1 MRLVNRACA
10 ILLACGALALVG
22 CGGGDDD
29 GDDGNNM
36 QPEEDPAGTDHTFVI
51 SELQVP
57 SSANE
62 ATQLGL
68 NIDGD
73 EAGQADNALGGLL
86 AALAGQ
92 ADLDLNGTVNDQVTS
107 GGIVLLA
114 NLKATALTEATGA
127 GLHVYL
133 GDADTAMPTP
143 CTDPEDPETCG
154 NHLMGTGMF
163 DVSMDYGAKVV
174 GTVVGGSFSG
184 GPGNITI
191 ELALAD
197 AASVPI
203 NLIGARATAS
213 VSDTGIMNGKLGGA
227 LRDSDVQDELI
238 PAVADLIASLLVTS
252 ECDGTPEGGCCPADS
267 TGEQVLTFFDD
278 NEDCEVTAEELAAN
292 SLISSTIGNPDL
304 DLFDEGG
311 DFNPR
316 QDGVKDSLSLG
327 IGFTA
332 VAGEFTVP

>member
-10 ILLACGALALVG
+10 ILLSCGALALVG

-29 GDDGNNM
+29 GDGGDTT
-36 QPEEDPAGTDHTFVI
+36 QPDEDPAGTDHTYVI
-51 SELQVP
+51 SELKVP
-57 SSANE
+57 TSANE

-68 NIDGD
+68 DIDGN
-73 EAGQADNALGGLL
+73 GQPDNALGGLL

-92 ADLDLNGTVNDQVTS
+92 ADLDLNGTVNDQVVS

-114 NLKATALTEATGA
+114 NLKATALTEATGV

-133 GDADTAMPTP
+133 GDADSASPAP
-143 CTDPEDPETCG
+143 CPSPDSMPEDCG
-154 NHLMGTGMF
+154 QHLLGDGMF

-174 GTVVGGSFSG
+174 GNVVAGSFSG

-197 AASVPI
+197 TASVPI
-203 NLIGARATAS
+203 NLIGARATAGVTES
-213 VSDTGIMNGKLGGA
+213 GLMAGKIGGA
-227 LRDSDVQDELI
+227 LRDEDVQNELI
-238 PAVADLIASLLVTS
+238 PAVADLIASLLETS
-252 ECDGTPEGGCCPADS
+252 MCDGTPEGGCCPEDS
-267 TGEQVLTFFDD
+267 TGAQILTFFDD
-278 NEDCEVTAEELAAN
+278 NEDCGVTAEELTAN

-311 DFNPR
+311 EFNPR

-332 VAGEFTVP
+332 VAGDFAVP

>member
-10 ILLACGALALVG
+10 ILVSCGALALVG

-29 GDDGNNM
+29 GGGDGVM
-36 QPEEDPAGTDHTFVI
+36 EEDPNGTDHTYVI
-51 SELQVP
+51 NDLQVP

-68 NIDGD
+68 DIDGN
-73 EAGQADNALGGLL
+73 GQPDNALGGLL

-92 ADLDLNGTVNDQVTS
+92 ADLDLNGTVNEQVVS
-107 GGIVLLA
+107 GGLVLLA
-114 NLKATALTEATGA
+114 NLKATALTDATGV

-133 GDADTAMPTP
+133 GDAATAMPAP
-143 CTDPEDPETCG
+143 CTDPEDITTCG
-154 NHLMGTGMF
+154 QHLMGTGMF
-163 DVSMDYGAKVV
+163 DVAEDYGAKVV
-174 GTVVGGSFSG
+174 GTLVGGNFNG

-197 AASVPI
+197 QASVPI
-203 NLIGARATAS
+203 NLIGARATAGVTDS
-213 VSDTGIMNGKLGGA
+213 GMTNGKLGGA
-227 LRDSDVQDELI
+227 LRDEDIHNELI
-238 PAVADLIASLLVTS
+238 PAVADLIASLLESS
-252 ECDGTPEGGCCPADS
+252 ECDGTPADGCCPADS

-278 NEDCEVTAEELAAN
+278 NEDCAVTAAELEAN

-304 DLFDEGG
+304 DLFDENG

-316 QDGVKDSLSLG
+316 QDGTKDSLSLG

>member
-1 MRLVNRACA
+1 MRLVNQACA
-10 ILLACGALALVG
+10 ILLSCGALALVG

-29 GDDGNNM
+29 GGGDGQM
-36 QPEEDPAGTDHTFVI
+36 EEDPAGTDNTFVI
-51 SELQVP
+51 SELKVP
-57 SSANE
+57 ASANE

-68 NIDGD
+68 DIDGN
-73 EAGQADNALGGLL
+73 GQPDNALGGLL

-92 ADLDLNGTVNDQVTS
+92 ADLDLNGTVNEQVVT

-114 NLKATALTEATGA
+114 NMKATDLSNATGA

-143 CTDPEDPETCG
+143 CTDPEMISTCG
-154 NHLMGTGMF
+154 QHLQGTGMF
-163 DVSMDYGAKVV
+163 DVKMDYGAKVV
-174 GTVVGGSFSG
+174 GTIVSGNFTG
-184 GPGNITI
+184 GPGTVTI

-197 AASVPI
+197 SATVPI
-203 NLIGARATAS
+203 NLIGAKATGG
-213 VSDTGIMNGKLGGA
+213 VSATGITSGKLGGA
-227 LRDSDVQDELI
+227 LKDTEIHEELI
-238 PAVADLIASLLVTS
+238 PAVADLIASLLVDS
-252 ECDGTPEGGCCPADS
+252 GCQAEAPCCDEGT

-278 NEDCEVTAEELAAN
+278 NEDCAVTVEELEAN

-304 DLFDEGG
+304 DLFDDNG

>member
-10 ILLACGALALVG
+10 ILLSCGALALVG

-29 GDDGNNM
+29 GGDPPDQM
-36 QPEEDPAGTDHTFVI
+36 EEDPAGTDHTYVI
-51 SELQVP
+51 SELKVP
-57 SSANE
+57 TSANE

-68 NIDGD
+68 DIDGN
-73 EAGQADNALGGLL
+73 GQPDNALGGLL

-92 ADLDLNGTVNDQVTS
+92 ADLDLNGTVNEQVSS
-107 GGIVLLA
+107 GGIILLA
-114 NLKATALTEATGA
+114 NMVATDLSAATGA

-133 GDADTAMPTP
+133 GDSETAMPTP
-143 CTDPEDPETCG
+143 CTDEADPETCG
-154 NHLMGTGMF
+154 QHLQGTGMF
-163 DVSMDYGAKVV
+163 DVKMDYGAKVV
-174 GTVVGGSFSG
+174 GTIVGGNFTG

-191 ELALAD
+191 ELALGD

-203 NLIGARATAS
+203 NLIGARASAGVTAS
-213 VSDTGIMNGKLGGA
+213 GLTSGKLGGA
-227 LRDSDVQDELI
+227 LRNEDIHGELI

-252 ECDGTPEGGCCPADS
+252 ECGAEPPCCPEDS
-267 TGEQVLTFFDD
+267 TGEQILTFFDD
-278 NEDCEVTAEELAAN
+278 NDDCGVTAEELEAN

-304 DLFDEGG
+304 DLFDEN
-311 DFNPR
+311 DEFNPR

-332 VAGEFTVP
+332 VAGEFTP

>member
-1 MRLVNRACA
+1 
-10 ILLACGALALVG
+10 
-22 CGGGDDD
+22 
-29 GDDGNNM
+29 M
-36 QPEEDPAGTDHTFVI
+36 QPEEDPAGTDHTYVI
-51 SELQVP
+51 SELKVP
-57 SSANE
+57 TSANE

-68 NIDGD
+68 DIDGN
-73 EAGQADNALGGLL
+73 GQPDNALGGLL

-92 ADLDLNGTVNDQVTS
+92 ADLDLNGTVNDQVVS

-114 NLKATALTEATGA
+114 NLKATALTEATGV

-133 GDADTAMPTP
+133 GDADSATPTP
-143 CTDPEDPETCG
+143 CPSPDSMPEDCG
-154 NHLMGTGMF
+154 LHLLGDGMF

-174 GTVVGGSFSG
+174 GNVVGGSFTG

-191 ELALAD
+191 ELALAEG
-197 AASVPI
+197 ASVPI
-203 NLIGARATAS
+203 NLIGARATSGVTESGLTA
-213 VSDTGIMNGKLGGA
+213 GKIGGA

-238 PAVADLIASLLVTS
+238 PAVADLIASLLESSNCTGNPD
-252 ECDGTPEGGCCPADS
+252 ECCPADS
-267 TGEQVLTFFDD
+267 TGEQVLSFFDD
-278 NEDCEVTAEELAAN
+278 NGDCEVTAEELAAN

-311 DFNPR
+311 EFNPR

-332 VAGEFTVP
+332 VAGDFAVP

>member
-10 ILLACGALALVG
+10 ILLSCGALALVG

-29 GDDGNNM
+29 GGGDDGQM
-36 QPEEDPAGTDHTFVI
+36 EEDPAGTDHTYVI
-51 SELQVP
+51 SELKVP
-57 SSANE
+57 TSANE

-68 NIDGD
+68 DIDGD
-73 EAGQADNALGGLL
+73 SAHQPDNALGGLL

-92 ADLDLNGTVNDQVTS
+92 ADLDLNGTVNEQVSS
-107 GGIVLLA
+107 GGIILLA
-114 NLKATALTEATGA
+114 NMFATCQSAASGA

-133 GDADTAMPTP
+133 GDSATAMPTP

-154 NHLMGTGMF
+154 QHLDGSGMF
-163 DVSMDYGAKVV
+163 DVKMDYGAKVV
-174 GTVVGGSFSG
+174 GTIVGGNFTG

-191 ELALAD
+191 ELALGD

-203 NLIGARATAS
+203 NLIGARASAGVTAS
-213 VSDTGIMNGKLGGA
+213 GLTSGKLGGA
-227 LRDSDVQDELI
+227 LRDEDIHGELI

-252 ECDGTPEGGCCPADS
+252 ECGTEAPCCPDGS
-267 TGEQVLTFFDD
+267 TGEQILTFFDD
-278 NEDCEVTAEELAAN
+278 NDDCGVTAEELEEN

-304 DLFDEGG
+304 DLFDEN
-311 DFNPR
+311 DEFNPR
-316 QDGVKDSLSLG
+316 QDGEKDSLSLG

-332 VAGEFTVP
+332 VAGEFTP